1 MYYVH
6 RKPFFSPLVVIFRS
20 GEAMI
25 EIYVVNKAVS
35 LHKFP

>member
-6 RKPFFSPLVVIFRS
+6 RKPFFPPLIIIFRS

-25 EIYVVNKAVS
+25 EINEVNKAVS